1 MQLRKLLHALLIA
14 AGFAAATTASA
25 KEMRLGLIV
34 PVTHQWSQAAVAMG
48 EELKQKSNGK
58 YSVTIFPAGQLGNE
72 AQMLQQLQTGALDMA
87 FMTVAEVTNRAIEAL
102 GLRVGDEV
110 VASVKATDIEVYEQ

>member
-1 MQLRKLLHALLIA
+1 MFTRKLFAILGIS
-14 AGFAAATTASA
+14 AGMMLGVGASA

-34 PVTHQWSQAAVAMG
+34 PATHQWSQAAVAMG
-48 EELKQKSNGK
+48 EELKQKSGGK

-87 FMTVAEVTNRAIEAL
+87 FMTGAKITNRVPDFSAPFAP
-102 GLRVGDEV
+102 
-110 VASVKATDIEVYEQ
+110 